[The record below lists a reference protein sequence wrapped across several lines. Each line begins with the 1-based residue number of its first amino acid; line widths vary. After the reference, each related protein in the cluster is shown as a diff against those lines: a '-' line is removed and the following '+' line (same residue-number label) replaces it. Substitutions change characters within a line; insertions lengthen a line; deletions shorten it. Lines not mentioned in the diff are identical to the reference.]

1 MKLILKRDINSNE
14 ILSLEK
20 KDIFNNM
27 FILFNIELLFPH
39 LFEIELDLSN
49 ENILKGEISS
59 IKAQYNKFLEKTKKN
74 DITTNYQSE
83 NKNRIYDV
91 HRKSVFNESSKSLI
105 DDFDIVS
112 GGSFSMVSSVKDSKE
127 EEIKKQEHFIKKYIY
142 LNLIYYLI

>member
-1 MKLILKRDINSNE
+1 MEILVLRDKFESVKRLKLILKREINSNE
-14 ILSLEK
+14 ILSLEE
-20 KDIFNNM
+20 KDIINNM

-83 NKNRIYDV
+83 NKNKIYDV
-91 HRKSVFNESSKSLI
+91 HRK
-105 DDFDIVS
+105 
-112 GGSFSMVSSVKDSKE
+112 
-127 EEIKKQEHFIKKYIY
+127 
-142 LNLIYYLI
+142 